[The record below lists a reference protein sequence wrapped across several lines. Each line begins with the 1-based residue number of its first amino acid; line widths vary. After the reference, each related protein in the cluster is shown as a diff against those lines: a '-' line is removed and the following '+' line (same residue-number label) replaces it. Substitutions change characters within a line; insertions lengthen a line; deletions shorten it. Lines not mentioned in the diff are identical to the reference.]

1 MIKARALAIVLV
13 TLGFGITGAAT
24 AEPYNVL
31 ATGDGALVVWNESK
45 AHLTVEFVADKIE
58 PTQVGGVALLLDGR
72 FFQLTMVD
80 PAEFSAGDLKGAA
93 LLQKHMQF
101 EGDYWNS
108 QVGTQLPRQVIAPKE
123 PLPPDTMIWEIEWPA
138 ALRESGEVT
147 AVKNLFLTRI
157 AGDRVMVVSTP
168 VMKGESVEDRVA
180 YFCQVADSI
189 RTSTTL
195 VMVEDVQERLRRKQ
209 LE

>member
-1 MIKARALAIVLV
+1 MIKARALASVLV
-13 TLGFGITGAAT
+13 TLVFAITGAA
-24 AEPYNVL
+24 AQAPYTVL
-31 ATGDGALVVWNESK
+31 ATGNGALVVWNESK

-80 PAEFSAGDLKGAA
+80 PDEFDAGNLKGTAV
-93 LLQKHMQF
+93 LEKHMQF

-108 QVGTQLPRQVIAPKE
+108 QVGTKLPRQVITPKE

-138 ALRESGEVT
+138 ELRKSGEVT
-147 AVKNLFLTRI
+147 AVKNLFLTSV

-168 VMKGESVEDRVA
+168 VMKGESVEDRLA
-180 YFCQVADSI
+180 YLRQVADSI
-189 RTSTTL
+189 RISATPVL
-195 VMVEDVQERLRRKQ
+195 AKDVQAQLMRKQ